1 MIRILRE
8 HRPEYLME
16 AVGLGIFMLSAGFF
30 GTLLEYPGSTVHQ
43 CISDA
48 GVRRA
53 LMGLAMGGTAMF
65 LIYYP
70 WGQQSGAHYN
80 PAVTLTFLRLGK
92 IKAVD
97 AACYMVAQFVGGII
111 GVLIVESLLGAMFTA
126 PPVQY
131 VATIPGADLTH
142 AFFGELAISLLM
154 MSVVL
159 CTSSSVRWSR
169 YTGVCAGLLVAIY
182 ITIEAPLSGMSMNPA
197 RTLASAIPGRL
208 WDHLWIYL
216 IAPPLG
222 MWLAVDLYRLLS
234 RKRSVHCAK
243 LNHDTRRR
251 CIFCG
256 FGMKADVM
264 ENSSDPACDGVT
276 ISPTQ
281 HPSLHGSSSS

>member
-1 MIRILRE
+1 MIRTLRR
-8 HRPEYLME
+8 HWPEYLME
-16 AVGLGIFMLSAGFF
+16 AFGLGIFMLSAGLF
-30 GTLLEYPGSTVHQ
+30 GTLLEYPGSTAHQ
-43 CISDA
+43 LIPDA

-53 LMGLAMGGTAMF
+53 LMGLAMGGTAIF

-97 AACYMVAQFVGGII
+97 AACYIVAQFVGGII

-131 VATIPGADLTH
+131 VATIPGADLCL
-142 AFFGELAISLLM
+142 AFFGELAISLLLM
-154 MSVVL
+154 FMVL
-159 CTSSSVRWSR
+159 CTSDSAQWKR
-169 YTGVCAGLLVAIY
+169 YTGFCAGLLVAIY

-197 RTLASAIPGRL
+197 RTLASAWPGRF
-208 WDHLWIYL
+208 WEHLWIYFL
-216 IAPPLG
+216 APPLG
-222 MWLAVDLYRLLS
+222 MWLAVDLYRLMS
-234 RKRSVHCAK
+234 REGSVHCAK

-256 FGMKADVM
+256 YGMAAGLGPKSSHADDV
-264 ENSSDPACDGVT
+264 SVT
-276 ISPTQ
+276 IPATQ
-281 HPSLHGSSSS
+281 HPNLHSSPS

>member
-1 MIRILRE
+1 MIRTL
-8 HRPEYLME
+8 HRHWPEYLME
-16 AVGLGIFMLSAGFF
+16 AVGLGIFMLSAGLF

-43 CISDA
+43 LIPDA
-48 GVRRA
+48 GVRRG
-53 LMGLAMGGTAMF
+53 LMGLAMGGTAIF

-97 AACYMVAQFVGGII
+97 AACYIVAQFVGGII
-111 GVLIVESLLGAMFTA
+111 GVLIVESLLGAMFAA

-131 VATIPGADLTH
+131 VATIPGADLTL
-142 AFFGELAISLLM
+142 AFLGELAISLLL

-159 CTSSSVRWSR
+159 CTSDSARWKR

-197 RTLASAIPGRL
+197 RTLASAVPGRF
-208 WDHLWIYL
+208 WEHLWIYFL
-216 IAPPLG
+216 APPLG
-222 MWLAVDLYRLLS
+222 MWLAVDLFRLMS
-234 RKRSVHCAK
+234 REGSVHCAK

-256 FGMKADVM
+256 YGMAAGLGPKSSHADD
-264 ENSSDPACDGVT
+264 ECVT
-276 ISPTQ
+276 IPATQ
-281 HPSLHGSSSS
+281 HPNLHSSPS